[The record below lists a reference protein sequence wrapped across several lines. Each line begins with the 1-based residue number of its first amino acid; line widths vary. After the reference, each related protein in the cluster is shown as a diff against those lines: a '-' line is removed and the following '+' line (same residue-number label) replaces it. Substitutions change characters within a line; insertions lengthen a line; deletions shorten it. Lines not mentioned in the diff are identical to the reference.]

1 MSVSKI
7 NDAMERVVSEIQRNV
22 FAQEAKTDQPEK
34 SQAVMQQE
42 LRNSVSKVKS
52 PGDGLSDLKA
62 VGKVEA
68 PNPTELLDKVRGV
81 IPSLNSV
88 MHSLNLKL
96 QFEEFAESGR
106 FFVRA
111 IDVIEQKEVTRVPQ
125 EEFLKQAEVTKQFVN
140 GLFHDSIR

>member
-1 MSVSKI
+1 
-7 NDAMERVVSEIQRNV
+7 MERVVGEIQRDV
-22 FAQEAKTDQPEK
+22 LSQEMKVDQPEK
-34 SQAVMQQE
+34 KQAVKQQE
-42 LRNSVSKVKS
+42 VRNSVSKNN
-52 PGDGLSDLKA
+52 GLPDLES

-68 PNPTELLDKVRGV
+68 PNPTELLQKVRGV
-81 IPSLNSV
+81 IPKLNSV

-111 IDVIEQKEVTRVPQ
+111 IDVVEQKEVTRVPQ

>member
-1 MSVSKI
+1 MSVSRV
-7 NDAMERVVSEIQRNV
+7 NDAMERVVGEIQRDV
-22 FAQEAKTDQPEK
+22 LSQEMKVDQPEK
-34 SQAVMQQE
+34 KQAVQQQE
-42 LRNSVSKVKS
+42 VRNSVSKS
-52 PGDGLSDLKA
+52 NGLPDLES

-68 PNPTELLDKVRGV
+68 PNHTELLQKVRGV
-81 IPSLNSV
+81 IPKLNSV

-111 IDVIEQKEVTRVPQ
+111 IDVVEQKEVTRVPQ

-140 GLFHDSIR
+140 GLFHDSVR